1 MQTLLNT
8 LVNGT
13 TEYQE
18 DGTVIHRPPNAAMLR
33 AARELQG
40 MSNTLAMNQQTL
52 MALQFRVDEQ
62 LAHNIQLQEQLNEY
76 LGTIAKLTTE
86 LQNLR
91 NDVKQSGETIPV
103 DVGCASGDSSTS
115 DSDGEGRGTN

>member
-1 MQTLLNT
+1 MQTLINS

-13 TEYQE
+13 TEYQD
-18 DGTVIHRPPNAAMLR
+18 DGVIIQHPPNATMLR
-33 AARELQG
+33 AARELANISAQEVVNI
-40 MSNTLAMNQQTL
+40 NTIR
-52 MALQFRVDEQ
+52 ALQFRVDEQ
-62 LAHNIQLQEQLNEY
+62 LAYNIQLQEQLNEY

-91 NDVKQSGETIPV
+91 NDVKQSGETITV
-103 DVGCASGDSSTS
+103 DVGCASGDASTG